1 MGMVAGKTQGGRSG
15 QVARAV
21 DEGRGRVVVGEEPG
35 VAHCAH
41 AAGRRGHACEG
52 PCLLPGEAG
61 AQGRVA
67 FLEGEPHENHY
78 YLAEG
83 LVEVF
88 TVDCAGRKKSV
99 DFYRPG
105 SFFGFQIL
113 LDDNLPMTTARA
125 CEDSLLLAIPKDSYF
140 KALHG
145 CPDFADVTVR
155 NLFGLL
161 AMQTRE
167 VINSSFYVAA
177 QRVPLLLLEL
187 ARDAQEAGAQDE
199 EGIVLP
205 YGNGEIAEMLGVSRN
220 SVTAS
225 VSRLQSQG
233 VVEKRRNSMRVVDL
247 DKLREIAYLER
258 E

>member
-1 MGMVAGKTQGGRSG
+1 M
-15 QVARAV
+15 
-21 DEGRGRVVVGEEPG
+21 
-35 VAHCAH
+35 
-41 AAGRRGHACEG
+41 
-52 PCLLPGEAG
+52 
-61 AQGRVA
+61 
-67 FLEGEPHENHY
+67 
-78 YLAEG
+78 
-83 LVEVF
+83 
-88 TVDCAGRKKSV
+88 
-99 DFYRPG
+99 
-105 SFFGFQIL
+105 
-113 LDDNLPMTTARA
+113 
-125 CEDSLLLAIPKDSYF
+125 
-140 KALHG
+140 
-145 CPDFADVTVR
+145 
-155 NLFGLL
+155 
-161 AMQTRE
+161 
-167 VINSSFYVAA
+167 AA

>member
-1 MGMVAGKTQGGRSG
+1 M
-15 QVARAV
+15 
-21 DEGRGRVVVGEEPG
+21 
-35 VAHCAH
+35 
-41 AAGRRGHACEG
+41 
-52 PCLLPGEAG
+52 
-61 AQGRVA
+61 
-67 FLEGEPHENHY
+67 
-78 YLAEG
+78 
-83 LVEVF
+83 
-88 TVDCAGRKKSV
+88 
-99 DFYRPG
+99 
-105 SFFGFQIL
+105 
-113 LDDNLPMTTARA
+113 
-125 CEDSLLLAIPKDSYF
+125 
-140 KALHG
+140 
-145 CPDFADVTVR
+145 TVR